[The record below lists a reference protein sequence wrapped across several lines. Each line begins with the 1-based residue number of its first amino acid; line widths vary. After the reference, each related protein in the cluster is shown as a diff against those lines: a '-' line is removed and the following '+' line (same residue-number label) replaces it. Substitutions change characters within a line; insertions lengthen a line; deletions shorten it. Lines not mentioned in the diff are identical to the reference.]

1 MSNTHLIEWR
11 EIVLDFH
18 TATNIRIETARGVAA
33 KGLRGVRTMGVVTS
47 SLGDEE
53 EGGRVKGIGRIERGL
68 PDEIDRGI
76 DRDTY
81 KETGNERGNGGRAR
95 SSSTVT
101 DITAVSA
108 SGVSTEGVE
117 SPPMGWNSDID
128 NDSDSESGTRNI
140 PCKLKLKSITRAAR
154 TESNQ
159 AAEKKEKG
167 KIKFGDLRSVCDSVC
182 SILDVPPGVRDRDII
197 FTLRCN

>member
-11 EIVLDFH
+11 DVVLDFH
-18 TATNIRIETARGVAA
+18 TATNIRKETARGVAA
-33 KGLRGVRTMGVVTS
+33 KGLRGARMMGVVTS

-68 PDEIDRGI
+68 PDEVDRGI
-76 DRDTY
+76 DRDIHR
-81 KETGNERGNGGRAR
+81 ETGNERGNGGRAR

-101 DITAVSA
+101 DITAA
-108 SGVSTEGVE
+108 SGICTTEGVK
-117 SPPMGWNSDID
+117 SPPVGWNSDID
-128 NDSDSESGTRNI
+128 NDSDSESGTCNI
-140 PCKLKLKSITRAAR
+140 PCKLKLKSTARTAR